1 MSNLFLFPLWEGQNL
16 KKDRKN
22 QPKGRHY
29 GGTLAPILGNEG
41 WGNKT
46 KKIALKHGN
55 EIFSRHG
62 YPETLVADNMPYNSR
77 EMRSYVQRCYVNRSF
92 IRYIRFRYTDQIL
105 NMVKKQKTW
114 HKIPL
119 KGKPLILK

>member
-1 MSNLFLFPLWEGQNL
+1 MVIDYYSKYIEVLQL
-16 KKDRKN
+16 KGKASQDVI
-22 QPKGRHY
+22 QG
-29 GGTLAPILGNEG
+29 L
-41 WGNKT
+41 
-46 KKIALKHGN
+46 N

-62 YPETLVADNMPYNSR
+62 YPPTLVADNMPYISR
-77 EMRSYVQRCYVNRSF
+77 EMSSYVQRCYVNRSF

>member
-1 MSNLFLFPLWEGQNL
+1 MVIDYYSKYIEALQL
-16 KKDRKN
+16 KGKASQDVIQGLVKSFRGMDT
-22 QPKGRHY
+22 PK
-29 GGTLAPILGNEG
+29 
-41 WGNKT
+41 
-46 KKIALKHGN
+46 
-55 EIFSRHG
+55 
-62 YPETLVADNMPYNSR
+62 TLVADNMPYISR
-77 EMRSYVQRCYVNRSF
+77 EMSSYVQRCYVNRSL